1 MISIPDDILKE
12 RFNAG
17 LLRGNVLRTLIS
29 FPTQTIFKRLL
40 LLNTNFDLEDIYY
53 FLTTSSV
60 KWYIKNKEA
69 EIVKNNCIFIKKGET
84 TNNQA
89 EDTVIDCRKVY
100 IINKSDLFHNY
111 KNHKLDFL
119 EKLSQDIIN
128 RVDNIIMNS
137 KLIAPKYLSKIIYG
151 YHSGN

>member
-12 RFNAG
+12 RFDTR
-17 LLRGNVLRTLIS
+17 LLRGNVLRTLIN
-29 FPTQTIFKRLL
+29 FPIKTIFKRLL
-40 LLNTNFDLEDIYY
+40 LLNINFNLEDIYY
-53 FLTTSSV
+53 FLTTSST
-60 KWYIKNKEA
+60 KWYIENKET

-84 TNNQA
+84 INNQT
-89 EDTVIDCRKVY
+89 EDMVIDCRKVY
-100 IINKSDLFHNY
+100 IISKSDLFNNY

-119 EKLSQDIIN
+119 EKFSQDIIN

-137 KLIAPKYLSKIIYG
+137 KLIAPKYLSKIIYD

>member
-53 FLTTSSV
+53 FL
-60 KWYIKNKEA
+60 KNFQ
-69 EIVKNNCIFIKKGET
+69 V
-84 TNNQA
+84 
-89 EDTVIDCRKVY
+89 
-100 IINKSDLFHNY
+100 
-111 KNHKLDFL
+111 
-119 EKLSQDIIN
+119 
-128 RVDNIIMNS
+128 
-137 KLIAPKYLSKIIYG
+137 
-151 YHSGN
+151 